1 MICDEGKGLL
11 DIVGDGNNMNND
23 ENQKT
28 LCLT

>member
-28 LCLT
+28 SC